1 MSLNPNSN
9 EELMTETLGVTASF
23 MLAPLK
29 SLGNSLSHKPEG
41 RNYGAN
47 KLGIQLTKQQSYR
60 GDANTD
66 GIFHVFY
73 WMKLQVEMLT
83 DHMSWVIRD

>member
-47 KLGIQLTKQQSYR
+47 KLGI
-60 GDANTD
+60 
-66 GIFHVFY
+66 
-73 WMKLQVEMLT
+73 
-83 DHMSWVIRD
+83 